1 MLSKLRPTTVLRRL
15 LTAAAPH
22 QQALHARAGA
32 RTHFLMRST
41 LLHSQQLRMFSTDN
55 DKTID
60 ITQASEEPEPI
71 IT

>member
-1 MLSKLRPTTVLRRL
+1 M
-15 LTAAAPH
+15 TAAAPH
-22 QQALHARAGA
+22 QQGLHARAGV

-41 LLHSQQLRMFSTDN
+41 LLHSQQFRMFSTDN

-60 ITQASEEPEPI
+60 ITQASEEAEPI